1 MKGLARKSWGRTST
15 FTLKLG
21 PWRISQWPEGDR
33 FLDAESIQQ
42 CDLRT
47 LRHRTPQTASVV
59 SRSFEAQLRGLRLRD
74 CITERTAS
82 RRDQRATR
90 GNVRAQAVQP
100 GSMRE
105 IRAIAA
111 DVRRA
116 ASPIIA
122 DPLAANRRCP
132 SDLTRVGHFRSADR
146 QPVVSAHKTDRL
158 AIRLFSPAVS
168 VGAPRVHRRFHR

>member
-1 MKGLARKSWGRTST
+1 VLGFPITVAPIGNAGLLQPVTDYPQNIWLSDEGTGTQSWGRTST

-21 PWRISQWPEGDR
+21 PWRYQPEGIVFSMR
-33 FLDAESIQQ
+33 RALK

-90 GNVRAQAVQP
+90 GNVRAQALQP

-111 DVRRA
+111 TYVGLPRRL
-116 ASPIIA
+116 IA
-122 DPLAANRRCP
+122 DPLTANRRCP
-132 SDLTRVGHFRSADR
+132 SDLTRVGHF
-146 QPVVSAHKTDRL
+146 
-158 AIRLFSPAVS
+158 
-168 VGAPRVHRRFHR
+168 